1 MLAKRRQQGAGDNS
15 DHTCP
20 TGVASSDTKG
30 GPSGPG
36 ALFMPEVLIVEDEPE
51 IAELV
56 EFHLQ
61 REGLPATII
70 HSGRQALESIRRQRP
85 DLVVLDLMLP
95 DLDGFE
101 VCRRLKSEP
110 ETRQIPVIMVT
121 AKSDDA
127 DVVTGIELGADDYV
141 VKPFSPKV
149 LVARVKN
156 ALRRTLGDGLGAQD
170 AGARLSLAD
179 GRLVVDP
186 ERHQVTVD
194 SESIDL
200 TLTEFTLLRFLAARP
215 GFVRT
220 RDQIISAVHGR
231 STVLSSR
238 TVDVHVT
245 AIRRKLG
252 ELGSCIETV
261 RGVGYRFADPSTAM
275 A

>member
-1 MLAKRRQQGAGDNS
+1 
-15 DHTCP
+15 
-20 TGVASSDTKG
+20 
-30 GPSGPG
+30 
-36 ALFMPEVLIVEDEPE
+36 MPEVLIVEDEPE
-51 IAELV
+51 IAELI
-56 EFHLQ
+56 EFHLG
-61 REGLPATII
+61 REGLASRTI
-70 HSGRQALESIRRQRP
+70 HSGRQALERIRKDRP

-110 ETRQIPVIMVT
+110 ETRRIPVIMVT
-121 AKSDDA
+121 AKSEDT

-156 ALRRTLGDGLGAQD
+156 ALRRTLGDELGD
-170 AGARLSLAD
+170 PGDGTRISLIDDRLIID
-179 GRLVVDP
+179 T
-186 ERHQVTVD
+186 ERHVVTIDGVT
-194 SESIDL
+194 IDL
-200 TLTEFTLLRFLAARP
+200 TLTEFGLLRFLASRP
-215 GFVRT
+215 GFVRN

-252 ELGSCIETV
+252 ELGRCIETV
-261 RGVGYRFADPSTAM
+261 RGVGYRFAETAESM